1 MSNNLRSSVI
11 RLAHANPSLRP
22 HLLPLLKIG
31 YNPSNPDNLSS
42 RGVSPAQRAKNLDRI
57 NNEDAA
63 ANKAEARKPKP
74 VTQEDHDNAEK
85 LIHDEETG
93 KVTKGHKDRDDARA
107 QESEKK
113 KKHEQSPEGV
123 REKDKADK
131 GKTLKQNRIKN
142 LKSKGDKATDR
153 EKAEVEDYDKEE
165 ADETAKAE
173 KSKSDSASEKDR
185 DKAEH
190 ERAKETAKNKFK
202 AYKEEHPL
210 TKKTVGDFFKG
221 LFGKKASLRSR
232 TIRLAHANPELR
244 PHLLPLLKVAGQ
256 PDYLP
261 KGGMD
266 SFKAFEKLVK
276 DLPDDAP
283 KKDSIEESL
292 KELMSAAGK
301 LYQSE
306 RNKPQIDNVRA
317 AARTLK
323 TLLRQLKS
331 SEGTDAMAVLD
342 KAIKAHES
350 VSV

>member
-1 MSNNLRSSVI
+1 MSN
-11 RLAHANPSLRP
+11 
-22 HLLPLLKIG
+22 
-31 YNPSNPDNLSS
+31 D
-42 RGVSPAQRAKNLDRI
+42 
-57 NNEDAA
+57 
-63 ANKAEARKPKP
+63 
-74 VTQEDHDNAEK
+74 
-85 LIHDEETG
+85 
-93 KVTKGHKDRDDARA
+93 
-107 QESEKK
+107 
-113 KKHEQSPEGV
+113 
-123 REKDKADK
+123 
-131 GKTLKQNRIKN
+131 
-142 LKSKGDKATDR
+142 
-153 EKAEVEDYDKEE
+153 
-165 ADETAKAE
+165 
-173 KSKSDSASEKDR
+173 
-185 DKAEH
+185 
-190 ERAKETAKNKFK
+190 
-202 AYKEEHPL
+202 
-210 TKKTVGDFFKG
+210 
-221 LFGKKASLRSR
+221 LRSR

-306 RNKPQIDNVRA
+306 RNKPQIDNVRS

-331 SEGTDAMAVLD
+331 SDGTDAMAVLD